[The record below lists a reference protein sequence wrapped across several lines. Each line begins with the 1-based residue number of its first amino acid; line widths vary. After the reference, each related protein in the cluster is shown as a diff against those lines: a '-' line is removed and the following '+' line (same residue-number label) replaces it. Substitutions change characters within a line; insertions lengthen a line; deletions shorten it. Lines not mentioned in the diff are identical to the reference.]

1 MVKFSI
7 DIEKTL
13 ELGVILKKE
22 RERANLTTQEVSKKT
37 SISTTDINYI
47 ENGKRNKINP
57 FMLKKICKL
66 YELNLLEI
74 YKMIGYIDDENLT
87 QYQKFSEIK
96 YEIMG
101 NNKIPVYLLNSDK
114 NDFLKGTPSFYIQL
128 PVDNK
133 FLKAVDLRNNLIND
147 KMLALFNTDINKL
160 ENGEV
165 GIFLHDK
172 KYLITEYY
180 INKNNIILLP
190 FDKKE
195 EPIVLTNNSNLQI
208 LGKLLM
214 FI

>member
-1 MVKFSI
+1 
-7 DIEKTL
+7 
-13 ELGVILKKE
+13 
-22 RERANLTTQEVSKKT
+22 
-37 SISTTDINYI
+37 
-47 ENGKRNKINP
+47 
-57 FMLKKICKL
+57 
-66 YELNLLEI
+66 
-74 YKMIGYIDDENLT
+74 MIGYIDDENLT

-133 FLKAVDLRNNLIND
+133 FLKAVDLRDNIIND
-147 KMLALFNTDINKL
+147 KMLALFNTNINKL
-160 ENGEV
+160 ENGEI

-180 INKNNIILLP
+180 INKNNIILIP

-195 EPIVLTNNSNLQI
+195 DPVVLTNNSNLQI

>member
-1 MVKFSI
+1 MVNFTI

-13 ELGVILKKE
+13 ELGLILKKE
-22 RERANLTTQEVSKKT
+22 RERLNLTTQEVSKKT

-66 YELNLLEI
+66 YKLNLLEV
-74 YKMIGYIDDENLT
+74 YKMIGYIDDENLK
-87 QYQKFSEIK
+87 QYHTFSKVQFEIN
-96 YEIMG
+96 E
-101 NNKIPVYLLNSDK
+101 NNKIPVYISNSDK
-114 NDFLKGTPSFYIQL
+114 NDFLTGTPSFYIQL
-128 PVDNK
+128 PIDNK
-133 FLKAVDLRNNLIND
+133 FLKAIDLRNDPIND
-147 KMLALFNTDINKL
+147 KILALFDTNINKL

-165 GIFLHDK
+165 GIFLHNK

-180 INKNNIILLP
+180 INKNNIILIP

-195 EPIVLTNNSNLQI
+195 DPVVLTNNSNLQI